1 MFISESDG
9 GRDWG
14 ATYSLRRRIW
24 RTCRRGWHAGTGRP
38 REPSSLLRHG
48 GRIFVFSGSRIRT
61 RGNSISGGHTVESER
76 TSYAT
81 RQKKCEIA
89 ALQAERDRSINSP
102 CATSTNLSSA
112 PGSWFLS
119 GWYLRLRRLYAF
131 LMSCSDA
138 DLSTVARN
146 QSSRIL
152 LPKLERTKRTVKDFV
167 QVCRTDKYS
176 THEEGEKKKEWVDSH
191 LAGLEHGQDER
202 RQDT

>member
-1 MFISESDG
+1 MLVLAALVSLQAFFAMAVVYLSFLALES
-9 GRDWG
+9 GRGVTQSRVDIPL
-14 ATYSLRRRIW
+14 SQ
-24 RTCRRGWHAGTGRP
+24 RGP
-38 REPSSLLRHG
+38 RMLQG
-48 GRIFVFSGSRIRT
+48 
-61 RGNSISGGHTVESER
+61 
-76 TSYAT
+76 
-81 RQKKCEIA
+81 KKCEIA